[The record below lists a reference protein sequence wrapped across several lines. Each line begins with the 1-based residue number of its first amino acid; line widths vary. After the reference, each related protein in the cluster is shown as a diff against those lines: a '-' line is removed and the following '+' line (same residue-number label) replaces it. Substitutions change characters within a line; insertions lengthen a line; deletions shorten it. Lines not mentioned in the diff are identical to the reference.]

1 MTAKDSERPWGI
13 FQRGEAAPR
22 AWTTYFSG
30 VDRLFSGV
38 DHRHFRG
45 VDQLSLSRT
54 LSLLLS
60 RSLALSLSRSLIL
73 HSRTGGPIVPRLKK
87 VGVHLNYRNVLEP
100 FQFPDWGGWCKR

>member
-1 MTAKDSERPWGI
+1 MRSTHPMGSLGLLFRCMTAKDSERPWGI

-54 LSLLLS
+54 LALSLLLS
-60 RSLALSLSRSLIL
+60 RSFTLSLSIF
-73 HSRTGGPIVPRLKK
+73 T
-87 VGVHLNYRNVLEP
+87 
-100 FQFPDWGGWCKR
+100 F